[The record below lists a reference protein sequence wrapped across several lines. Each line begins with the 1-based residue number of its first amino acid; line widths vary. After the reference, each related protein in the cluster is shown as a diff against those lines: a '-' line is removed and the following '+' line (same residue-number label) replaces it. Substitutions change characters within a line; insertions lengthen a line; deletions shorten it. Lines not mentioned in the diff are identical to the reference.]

1 MNKKSIGVL
10 IILIVTVLGVSILI
24 NSEKKDD
31 SIVFHIT
38 LADPELYT
46 NGIYTNNFTID
57 SGTYFF
63 RFVPNGSSPEILS
76 IKLSGQN
83 YSFIEN
89 FNLKGIPHESETSK
103 YFTWEYEGVKNVTID
118 SMEEITIVINP
129 NGNVITI
136 QIEPKRII
144 SLALNFLSFII
155 FCNFWLY

>member
-1 MNKKSIGVL
+1 MKKKSIGIL
-10 IILIVTVLGVSILI
+10 IILGVVILGVVISMD
-24 NSEKKDD
+24 SEEKENNV
-31 SIVFHIT
+31 VFHIT

-46 NGIYTNNFTID
+46 NGIYTNNFTIE

-76 IKLSGQN
+76 IKLSSQN

-118 SMEEITIVINP
+118 SMEEITIVINS
-129 NGNVITI
+129 NGNVMGSVSVD
-136 QIEPKRII
+136 II
-144 SLALNFLSFII
+144 KKKGDESTK
-155 FCNFWLY
+155 

>member
-1 MNKKSIGVL
+1 MNKKSIG
-10 IILIVTVLGVSILI
+10 ILTIVIVAILGVSISM
-24 NSEKKDD
+24 NSEEKNDNV
-31 SIVFHIT
+31 VFHIT

-46 NGIYTNNFTID
+46 NGIYTSNFTIE

-103 YFTWEYEGVKNVTID
+103 YFTWEYEGVKNITID
-118 SMEEITIVINP
+118 SMEEITIIINP
-129 NGNVITI
+129 NGNVMGSVSID
-136 QIEPKRII
+136 II
-144 SLALNFLSFII
+144 KKK
-155 FCNFWLY
+155 

>member
-1 MNKKSIGVL
+1 MNKKSIGIL
-10 IILIVTVLGVSILI
+10 IIVIVTILGVSISM
-24 NSEKKDD
+24 NSEEKNDNV
-31 SIVFHIT
+31 VFHIT

-46 NGIYTNNFTID
+46 NGIYTSNFTIE

-103 YFTWEYEGVKNVTID
+103 YFTWEYEGVKNITID
-118 SMEEITIVINP
+118 SMEEITIIINP
-129 NGNVITI
+129 NGNVMGSVSID
-136 QIEPKRII
+136 II
-144 SLALNFLSFII
+144 KKK
-155 FCNFWLY
+155 

>member
-1 MNKKSIGVL
+1 MKKKSIRIL
-10 IILIVTVLGVSILI
+10 IILGVVILGASLSM
-24 NSEKKDD
+24 NSEEKEDNE
-31 SIVFHIT
+31 VFHIT

-46 NGIYTNNFTID
+46 NGIYTNNFTIE

-103 YFTWEYEGVKNVTID
+103 YFTWEYQGEKNVTID
-118 SMEEITIVINP
+118 SMQEITIVINS
-129 NGNVITI
+129 NGNVMGSVSVD
-136 QIEPKRII
+136 II
-144 SLALNFLSFII
+144 KKKGDKSTK
-155 FCNFWLY
+155 

>member
-1 MNKKSIGVL
+1 MNKKSIGIL
-10 IILIVTVLGVSILI
+10 IILIVTILGVSISM
-24 NSEKKDD
+24 NSEEKDD
-31 SIVFHIT
+31 NVVFHIT

-46 NGIYTNNFTID
+46 NGIYTSNFTIE

-103 YFTWEYEGVKNVTID
+103 YFTWEYEGVKNITID
-118 SMEEITIVINP
+118 SMEEITIIINP
-129 NGNVITI
+129 NGNVMGSVSID
-136 QIEPKRII
+136 II
-144 SLALNFLSFII
+144 KKK
-155 FCNFWLY
+155 

>member
-1 MNKKSIGVL
+1 MNKKSIGIL
-10 IILIVTVLGVSILI
+10 IILIVIILGVSISM
-24 NSEKKDD
+24 NSEEKDD
-31 SIVFHIT
+31 NVVFHIT

-46 NGIYTNNFTID
+46 NGIYTSNFTIE

-103 YFTWEYEGVKNVTID
+103 YFTWEYEGVKNITID
-118 SMEEITIVINP
+118 SMEEITIIINP
-129 NGNVITI
+129 NGNVMGSVSID
-136 QIEPKRII
+136 II
-144 SLALNFLSFII
+144 KKK
-155 FCNFWLY
+155 

>member
-1 MNKKSIGVL
+1 MNKKSIGIL
-10 IILIVTVLGVSILI
+10 IILGVVILGVSISM
-24 NSEKKDD
+24 NSEEKNDNV
-31 SIVFHIT
+31 VFHIT

-46 NGIYTNNFTID
+46 NGIYTSNFTIE

-103 YFTWEYEGVKNVTID
+103 YFTWEYEGVKNITID
-118 SMEEITIVINP
+118 SIEEITIIINP
-129 NGNVITI
+129 NDNVMGSVSID
-136 QIEPKRII
+136 II
-144 SLALNFLSFII
+144 KKK
-155 FCNFWLY
+155 

>member
-1 MNKKSIGVL
+1 MNKKSIGIL
-10 IILIVTVLGVSILI
+10 IILIVTVLGVSILM

-38 LADPELYT
+38 LADPEPYT
-46 NGIYTNNFTID
+46 NGIYTNDFTIE

-89 FNLKGIPHESETSK
+89 FNLKSIPHESETSK
-103 YFTWEYEGVKNVTID
+103 YFTWEYEGVKNITID

-129 NGNVITI
+129 NGNVMGSVSVDI
-136 QIEPKRII
+136 IE
-144 SLALNFLSFII
+144 N
-155 FCNFWLY
+155 

>member
-1 MNKKSIGVL
+1 MNKKSIG
-10 IILIVTVLGVSILI
+10 ILTIVIVAILGVSISM
-24 NSEKKDD
+24 NSEEKNDNV
-31 SIVFHIT
+31 VFHIT

-46 NGIYTNNFTID
+46 NGIYTSNFTIE

-103 YFTWEYEGVKNVTID
+103 YFTWEYEGVKNITID
-118 SMEEITIVINP
+118 SMEEITIIINP
-129 NGNVITI
+129 NGNVMGSVSID
-136 QIEPKRII
+136 II
-144 SLALNFLSFII
+144 KKKGDESTK
-155 FCNFWLY
+155 